1 MKKSIRTNLF
11 ILFAVFMTALIA
23 VIILFNIFF
32 LEKYYIF
39 RSRQDFA
46 DCSKRIETILAGN
59 LDVEKSLRE
68 IDHTEGFSITIA
80 NRDFTI
86 LNTSYPQEDEST
98 RLPRE
103 ITDLIDS
110 GNGKTAVRPIY
121 TVIRKTDS
129 QPKLAYLTKSEDGQY
144 IIIEKQ
150 MKGITESASV
160 ANQFYMMI
168 GVIALMIGS
177 FVMFRFSGRVTQP
190 IIEMSRIADSISK
203 LDFEKKVAVRSEDEL
218 GTLAE
223 SINTLSDRLK
233 AGIND
238 LKRDIEFQKTLSRNL
253 SHELK
258 TPIGVIKGYAE
269 GLKYGLADSK
279 EKEENYLEVMIGEC
293 DRMDELV
300 KEILLL
306 SRLSAKDFVLKD
318 KTEFTAG
325 SIFGAVSERFAHEL
339 ESRQI
344 EFLCDIK
351 DSTVLYGNYDLIF
364 HAVTNLFSNAVKYNN
379 EQKYFELTAEETE
392 SESVICA
399 FNTCAGIPEEERAKI
414 FDEFYK
420 IDPAR
425 NREEKGHGLGLS
437 IVRSIAVLHGGAV
450 SVENKNGGVE
460 FKLTLPK
467 KSN

>member
-11 ILFAVFMTALIA
+11 ILFTVLMTALIA

-39 RSRQDFA
+39 RSKQDFV
-46 DCSKRIETILAGN
+46 DCTKQVETILAEN
-59 LDVEKSLRE
+59 RDVEKKLRE

-86 LNTSYPQEDEST
+86 QSTSYPQEDEST
-98 RLPRE
+98 KLPKE
-103 ITDLIDS
+103 ITDLIGSDR
-110 GNGKTAVRPIY
+110 NKTLDEPVY
-121 TVIRKTDS
+121 TVVRKPDS
-129 QPKLAYLTKSEDGQY
+129 QPKLAYFTKSEAGQY

-150 MKGITESASV
+150 MKGIIESASV
-160 ANQFYMMI
+160 ANQLYMMI
-168 GVIALMIGS
+168 GAVALIAGS
-177 FVMFRFSGRVTQP
+177 FIMFRFSGRVTQP

-203 LDFEKKVAVRSEDEL
+203 LDFKNKVSFQSKDEL
-218 GTLAE
+218 GILAL

-233 AGIND
+233 ASIDD

-269 GLKYGLADSK
+269 GMKYGLTDSK
-279 EKEENYLEVMIGEC
+279 EKEENYLDVMIEEC

-325 SIFGAVSERFAHEL
+325 SIFSAIGERFAHEFD
-339 ESRQI
+339 SGHI
-344 EFLCDIK
+344 EFLCDAK

-364 HAVTNLFSNAVKYNN
+364 HAVTNLISNAIKYND
-379 EQKYFELTAEETE
+379 EKKYIELSAAETG
-392 SESVICA
+392 SESVIYA
-399 FNTCAGIPEEERAKI
+399 FNTCAGIPEEEQSKI

-437 IVRSIAVLHGGAV
+437 IVRSIAALHGGNV
-450 SVENKNGGVE
+450 SVENKKDGVE
-460 FKLTLPK
+460 FKMTLPK
-467 KSN
+467 KGR